1 MPLINVIRGERIEP
15 APFNVRPPILH
26 LPLWMVLA
34 WWTVKGLVRLV
45 VLACRYY
52 YITGPAALLVWLYL
66 RYGWAGPISLVAGLA
81 LIAGVW
87 WWAHQPSFLRF
98 ACYPALGRWRRWV
111 YRRRWHPAMATA
123 KLAVGFDGQV
133 LIPVLKRVRSRAG
146 YDELSVRTVTGQI
159 PDDFAKVS
167 ERLAHT
173 FGVLAVK
180 AIPGPKVG
188 TVVLL
193 LQRRDPL
200 TRTFAPSPV
209 PAVPDFTALPIA
221 KREDGEPYR
230 LPLFARFACKDLESI
245 ANMLEEALAVAQ
257 QRADRLRGQT
267 RQHIPT
273 VDEPLILIVI
283 DELAALT
290 AYVTDRRLKDRIK
303 AALVLLL
310 TQGRAVCV
318 HVLAALQDP
327 RKEVLPF
334 RNLFPTRIGLRLSE
348 DAEVDMV
355 LGEGARDRG
364 ALCDRIPMSQP
375 GTAFVLL
382 DGDPTPQRIRFPY
395 TDDAHIADLAR
406 AHGRLRLVDQE
417 TA

>member
-230 LPLFARFACKDLESI
+230 LRLFGTQVLVVGATNSGKGSAI
-245 ANMLEEALAVAQ
+245 WAVIGAVAAGIASGLVQ
-257 QRADRLRGQT
+257 VWGFDPKGGM
-267 RQHIPT
+267 
-273 VDEPLILIVI
+273 
-283 DELAALT
+283 ELGGGLP
-290 AYVTDRRLKDRIK
+290 
-303 AALVLLL
+303 L

-395 TDDAHIADLAR
+395 TDDAHIANLAR
-406 AHGRLRLVDQE
+406 VYGRLRLVDQE